1 MLLTIDVGN
10 TNTVFGVFDGDDL
23 KVSWRV
29 SAQSDRST
37 DEYRVLLKQLFEL
50 DGIRVDQISS
60 SIISCVVPPVLE
72 ALPYSIRKIFGMTP
86 LVIGPGIRTGM
97 PIFYSNPAEVGA
109 DRIVNAVAGYEHFR
123 DQTIVVDFGTATT
136 FDCVSKKGE
145 YLGGVI
151 SPGIHISME
160 ALFQFASKL
169 PRVELSWPEAII
181 GKSTVHSIQAGL
193 LYGYIEMVDGVV
205 RRIKKEMGG
214 NPRVIATGGLA
225 RLISKETTTIEEVD
239 ELLTL
244 SGLRII
250 YKRNVASQG

>member
-1 MLLTIDVGN
+1 MLLAIDVGN
-10 TNTVFGVFDGDDL
+10 TNTVFGVFDGEDL

-37 DEYRVLLKQLFEL
+37 DEYRVLLRQFFEL

-72 ALPYSIRKIFGMTP
+72 ALPYSIRKIFGITP
-86 LVIGPGIRTGM
+86 FVIGPGIRTGM

-169 PRVELSWPEAII
+169 PRVELSWPDTII

-193 LYGYIEMVDGVV
+193 LFGYVEMVDGVV
-205 RRIKKEMGG
+205 RRIKREMGG
-214 NPRVIATGGLA
+214 KSRVIATGGLA

-250 YKRNVASQG
+250 YDRNAASQG

>member
-1 MLLTIDVGN
+1 MLLAIDVGN
-10 TNTVFGVFDGDDL
+10 TNTVFGIFDGDNL

-50 DGIRVDQISS
+50 EGMRVDQISS

-72 ALPYSIRKIFGMTP
+72 ALPYSIKEIFGMSP
-86 LVIGPGIRTGM
+86 LVVGPGIRTGM
-97 PIFYSNPAEVGA
+97 PIFYSHPAEVGA

-123 DQTIVVDFGTATT
+123 EQTIVVDFGTATT

-169 PRVELSWPEAII
+169 PRVELSWPENII
-181 GKSTVHSIQAGL
+181 GKSTVQSIQAGL
-193 LYGYIEMVDGVV
+193 LFGYVEMVDGVI
-205 RRIKKEMGG
+205 RRIKKEMKGES
-214 NPRVIATGGLA
+214 RVIATGGLA
-225 RLISKETTTIEEVD
+225 SLISKETTTIEEVD

-250 YKRNVASQG
+250 YDRNTD